1 MNNSFKKFLILNLF
15 TSFVLAAL
23 GWILFATVLSG
34 FYLPVFH
41 FLLLFALLIN
51 LLTFYILTRQKYSPA
66 RSPQIIFK
74 SFGIKFF
81 SYMFVTLVF
90 FLVEKNTR
98 IRINYILVLFCLY
111 LPFTIIEITSLT
123 KFFKAENINSN

>member
-15 TSFVLAAL
+15 TSLVLAAL
-23 GWILFATVLSG
+23 GWILFSTVLSG

-66 RSPQIIFK
+66 RSPQIISK

-81 SYMFVTLVF
+81 SYLLVSLAF
-90 FLVEKNTR
+90 FLLEKNNRT
-98 IRINYILVLFCLY
+98 IISFILVLFCLY
-111 LPFTIIEITSLT
+111 LPFTILEIASLT
-123 KFFKAENINSN
+123 KFFKADDIHTK